1 MANDRVWP
9 RPRRDDALA
18 GIGCALTTGV
28 RKAFSRAVRAITAK
42 FPSTSSPR
50 TTGRATGTCDHL
62 EALRVEQ
69 HVLVVPALLA
79 LDRRPHAFGDQ
90 VGVVARRWR

>member
-1 MANDRVWP
+1 
-9 RPRRDDALA
+9 
-18 GIGCALTTGV
+18 LTTGV

-42 FPSTSSPR
+42 FPSTSSPP

-90 VGVVARRWR
+90 VGVVAQEMAVIAPPTTTKMAR